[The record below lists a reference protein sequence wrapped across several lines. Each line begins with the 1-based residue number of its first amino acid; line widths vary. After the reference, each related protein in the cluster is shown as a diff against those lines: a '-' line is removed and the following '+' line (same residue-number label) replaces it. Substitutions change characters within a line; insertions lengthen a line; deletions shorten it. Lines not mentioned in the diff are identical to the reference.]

1 MVPPSVAILTGAS
14 VRVGPASSSRGL
26 ASVVLVSGAVL
37 SVSQAVAVYA
47 GLVEGVDD
55 DPHHDQHDE
64 VTQPGGGLAVVTVV
78 AGVIAAAL
86 KIFH

>member
-1 MVPPSVAILTGAS
+1 MVPPSLAVLAGAS

-55 DPHHDQHDE
+55 DPHHGPDYQ
-64 VTQPGGGLAVVTVV
+64 VAQP
-78 AGVIAAAL
+78 
-86 KIFH
+86 

>member
-1 MVPPSVAILTGAS
+1 MVPPSVAVLVGAS

-55 DPHHDQHDE
+55 DPHHGQDYQ
-64 VTQPGGGLAVVTVV
+64 VAQP
-78 AGVIAAAL
+78 
-86 KIFH
+86 